1 MVKKI
6 FIFLLFIAICDT
18 CLPAGKVPFG
28 ICELHAE
35 DKIVAIVNC
44 DVITQKDLDDFINFT
59 RMQMSSSYNREEI
72 ENKIKTIKK
81 DLLDKLIEDKIIL
94 QEAKKNNIKLD
105 EARVKARI
113 EELQKHYGSDANLQ
127 AALAGQGL
135 VQADIE
141 SRIREQLLMYGIVN
155 AKVRSKIVIN
165 PKEVT
170 EFYEKNIE
178 EFKFP
183 IQLQIDSLTAK
194 NADEA
199 RQIFLNLKSGK
210 DPESL
215 VNTDSVS
222 LDRMNVIK
230 GQLRKDIE
238 EVVFKLKEQGVSA
251 PVKIG
256 NKYYIFK
263 LNRIVPPRQQN
274 LTEIRDRLYT
284 ILFNQKMEEELTKW
298 LDELK
303 RHSYIKIFQ
312 N

>member
-6 FIFLLFIAICDT
+6 FLFLLFIAICDMRY
-18 CLPAGKVPFG
+18 A
-28 ICELHAE
+28 ICKLYAE
-35 DKIVAIVNC
+35 DKIVAIVNR
-44 DVITQKDLDDFINFT
+44 DVVTQKDLNDFINFT
-59 RMQMSSSYNREEI
+59 RMQMASSYTEEKI

-113 EELQKHYGSDANLQ
+113 EELRKRYGSDADFQ

-141 SRIREQLLMYGIVN
+141 SRIREQLFMYDIIN
-155 AKVRSKIVIN
+155 AKVRSKIVVN
-165 PKEVT
+165 PNEVT

-183 IQLQIDSLTAK
+183 PQLQIDSLTTE

-215 VNTDSVS
+215 VNADSVS

-238 EVVFKLKEQGVSA
+238 EIVFKLKVQEVSA

-263 LNRIVPPRQQN
+263 LNRITPERQQN

>member
-1 MVKKI
+1 MPKNTGKNIKI
-6 FIFLLFIAICDT
+6 SLLIAVIFFLIFAH
-18 CLPAGKVPFG
+18 AF
-28 ICELHAE
+28 AE
-35 DKIVAIVNC
+35 DKIIAIVNC
-44 DVITQKDLDDFINFT
+44 DVITQKDLNDFINFT
-59 RMQMSSSYNREEI
+59 RMQMASGYSKEEM

-105 EARVKARI
+105 EARIKARI
-113 EELQKHYGSDANLQ
+113 EELRKRYGSDADFQ

-141 SRIREQLLMYGIVN
+141 SRIREQLLMYGIIN

-170 EFYEKNIE
+170 EFYENNIE

-183 IQLQIDSLTAK
+183 LELQVDSLTTE

-199 RQIFLNLKSGK
+199 HQIFLNLKSGK
-210 DPESL
+210 RPESL
-215 VNTDSVS
+215 VNAESVS

-238 EVVFKLKEQGVSA
+238 EVVFKLREQDVSA

-263 LNRIVPPRQQN
+263 LNRITPARQQN
-274 LTEIRDRLYT
+274 LAEIRDRVYT
-284 ILFNQKMEEELTKW
+284 MLFNQKMEEELTKW

-303 RHSYIKIFQ
+303 KHSYIKIFQ